1 MEDEF
6 FATIK
11 FVSGEE
17 IICRISNCP
26 EDEVVLIFEPMKVE
40 MIRHKHKKLQV
51 QGFGLTEW
59 MHSTFDDSFF
69 IPKKHIL
76 TMTECDPKIRAFYL
90 KCISEDKKA
99 KQLNKHISEGKSI
112 GDPNK
117 IIPGYVGS
125 VPEARKLLEKIFK
138 TS

>member
-17 IICRISNCP
+17 IICRITNCP
-26 EDEVVLIFEPMKVE
+26 EDDVVLIFEPMMVE
-40 MIRHKHKKLQV
+40 HIRHKRKQLKV
-51 QGFGLTEW
+51 EGFGLTEW

-99 KQLNKHISEGKSI
+99 KNLNKQMTEGKMVV
-112 GDPNK
+112 DPNK

-125 VPEARKLLEKIFK
+125 VLEARKMLEKIFK

>member
-17 IICRISNCP
+17 IICRVTNCP
-26 EDEVVLIFEPMKVE
+26 EDEVVLIFEPMMVE
-40 MIRHKHKKLQV
+40 HIRHKHKRLKV
-51 QGFGLTEW
+51 EGFGLTEW

-99 KQLNKHISEGKSI
+99 KHLNKQMNEGKGI

-117 IIPGYVGS
+117 MIPGYVGS
-125 VPEARKLLEKIFK
+125 VDESRKLLEKIFK

>member
-1 MEDEF
+1 
-6 FATIK
+6 
-11 FVSGEE
+11 
-17 IICRISNCP
+17 
-26 EDEVVLIFEPMKVE
+26 
-40 MIRHKHKKLQV
+40 
-51 QGFGLTEW
+51 
-59 MHSTFDDSFF
+59 
-69 IPKKHIL
+69 
-76 TMTECDPKIRAFYL
+76 MTECDPKIRAFYL